1 MPWILNNK
9 YTSVLIIFF
18 LLLGKFI
25 ETAKN
30 VTIFLLLHNLCD
42 LNDDVYFC
50 LIIFI
55 IEKTMTKKRN

>member
-9 YTSVLIIFF
+9 YTSVLIIFLF
-18 LLLGKFI
+18 LLGKFI

-55 IEKTMTKKRN
+55 I